1 MAQIDS
7 SAVMECRIEL
17 KYSTKSNSGPQWR
30 SKGYQK
36 VQNQTNIA
44 SLLKKKKIAILDGVI
59 SLFVLCWLFCLKMY
73 KVYFTNSIVYQ
84 GIKRQLTIE
93 FIMICW
99 YNSLYR
105 LKLKQSIGYK
115 SVNIASTMMLWI
127 TINYLL

>member
-44 SLLKKKKIAILDGVI
+44 SLL
-59 SLFVLCWLFCLKMY
+59 
-73 KVYFTNSIVYQ
+73 
-84 GIKRQLTIE
+84 
-93 FIMICW
+93 
-99 YNSLYR
+99 
-105 LKLKQSIGYK
+105 
-115 SVNIASTMMLWI
+115 
-127 TINYLL
+127 

>member
-59 SLFVLCWLFCLKMY
+59 SLFVLCWLFLSQNVQSLFY
-73 KVYFTNSIVYQ
+73 KQYCVP
-84 GIKRQLTIE
+84 
-93 FIMICW
+93 
-99 YNSLYR
+99 
-105 LKLKQSIGYK
+105 GY
-115 SVNIASTMMLWI
+115 
-127 TINYLL
+127 